1 MKKLLNT
8 LCISLFAAIPLLA
21 EQKPVTTDENEP
33 KKEEIT
39 STQDETMEDV
49 KPAPVL
55 EEIVQ

>member
-8 LCISLFAAIPLLA
+8 LFISLFAALPLLA
-21 EQKPVTTDENEP
+21 DQKIVIADENET
-33 KKEEIT
+33 KKEEIA